1 MADFKL
7 TIDNLFSEP
16 AIMNAVINRIE
27 ALEQDKVI
35 WKDFLDFEKTDSR
48 VWKVAYAAEYGVEVG
63 SVIDRNAK
71 KPIRERK
78 AEGMGYLE
86 VMTLGDRWQ
95 INNDILDRLAGKVDD
110 FNRVGKQGQGA
121 VIDEIVNLI
130 IDDYREAYLAP
141 NKRSD
146 LLLGQLL
153 SQGKGIINRET
164 NPNGIVIKEKN
175 LTLPVTSFTAT
186 AEDQKG
192 FMQYVLGLIE
202 KNDIIADVMLMNR
215 ATFSKI
221 TSANDEFKD
230 AYKALMGSSEFA
242 VKGGLITEAMANQV
256 FELLGVPRVKI
267 MNDTVKVKG
276 KKEKVFA
283 DDAIALLPAGKL
295 GKMKYYTPLE
305 ARDEVPGKVY
315 NKLAGDHIISSE
327 RNNEGR
333 FVEYTAEWLPEFAN
347 PTLHG
352 LIKLGK

>member
-7 TIDNLFSEP
+7 TLDSLFGQPE
-16 AIMNAVINRIE
+16 IMNAVINRIE
-27 ALEQDKVI
+27 TLEQDKI
-35 WKDFLDFEKTDSR
+35 LWKDFLDFESTDSR

-63 SVIDRNAK
+63 SIIDRNAK
-71 KPIRERK
+71 KPLRERK
-78 AEGMGYLE
+78 AEGVGYLE
-86 VMTLGDRWQ
+86 VMTMGDRWQ
-95 INNDILDRLAGKVDD
+95 LNNDILDKLAGKVAD
-110 FNRVGKQGQGA
+110 FNRASTQDKGVI
-121 VIDEIVNLI
+121 IDEIVALI

-153 SQGKGIINRET
+153 SQGQGIVDRKT
-164 NPNGIVIKEKN
+164 NPNGVVIKDLK
-175 LTLPVTSFTAT
+175 LPVTEFTAS
-186 AEDQKG
+186 AEDQKN

-202 KNDIIADVMLMNR
+202 KSDIASDIMMMNR

-221 TSANDEFKD
+221 TAGNEEFKD

-256 FELLGVPRVKI
+256 FNLLGVPQVKI
-267 MNDTVKVKG
+267 MNDTVKVNG

-283 DDAIALLPAGKL
+283 DDAIALLPVGKL

-305 ARDEVPGKVY
+305 AKDPIPTLVY
-315 NKLAGDHIISSE
+315 NKLAGDHVISSE
-327 RNNEGR
+327 RNKEGR
-333 FVEYTAEWLPEFAN
+333 FVEYSAEWLPEFTN